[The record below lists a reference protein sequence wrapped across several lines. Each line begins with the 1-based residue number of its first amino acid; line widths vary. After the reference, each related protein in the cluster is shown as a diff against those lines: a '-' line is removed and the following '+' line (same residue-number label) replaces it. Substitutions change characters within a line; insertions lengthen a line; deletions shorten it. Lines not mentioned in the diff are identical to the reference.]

1 MTPLIILVIILIIL
15 VVGVIF
21 AAIEDTYDG

>member
-21 AAIEDTYDG
+21 AAIEDTYHG